1 MPSQWQRIH
10 LLMKETQVQ
19 SRGREDPR
27 EKEMATHSSIL
38 AWRILWAEKPG
49 RLQSMGL
56 QKSQTWLSNYTTESL
71 FYTPETNITLQI
83 NYPSTLKTC
92 RFLFS
97 KEGLKNFSHKRN
109 LSAVG
114 QTPRKMRFS
123 FSIYPWAMSV
133 FVFWKTQINIPIG
146 SVFWFSGV
154 LLPQSS
160 AKGLRETL
168 CISSTYPQIGSNY
181 RVTQKMPDS
190 NRQWF
195 FLFFVSRLHSLNWLK
210 SCHYALKSAACFLV
224 FHTNMIAH

>member
-1 MPSQWQRIH
+1 MNLYPNSGLPLLTKWSWGSYSSFLRLSPLNYIKTSVCVCTRMRAHTHIPSTKRSIIKIIVC
-10 LLMKETQVQ
+10 LL
-19 SRGREDPR
+19 
-27 EKEMATHSSIL
+27 
-38 AWRILWAEKPG
+38 
-49 RLQSMGL
+49 
-56 QKSQTWLSNYTTESL
+56 KSLCCI
-71 FYTPETNITLQI
+71 PDTNMTLQI

-92 RFLFS
+92 WFLFS

-160 AKGLRETL
+160 ANGLRETS
-168 CISSTYPQIGSNY
+168 CTSSTYPQIGSNY

-190 NRQWF
+190 NQQWF

-224 FHTNMIAH
+224 FHINMIAY